1 MASKS
6 KVAQIQEQI
15 DELERYSFPYDILK
29 GWKQDEMWWRTSDQV
44 HPADSREWVRLHE
57 KLNKAKKEESNG

>member
-15 DELERYSFPYDILK
+15 YELEHSFPYDIYK
-29 GWKQDEMWWRTSDQV
+29 GWREGELWWRTSELV

-57 KLNKAKKEESNG
+57 KLNKAKKEESNV